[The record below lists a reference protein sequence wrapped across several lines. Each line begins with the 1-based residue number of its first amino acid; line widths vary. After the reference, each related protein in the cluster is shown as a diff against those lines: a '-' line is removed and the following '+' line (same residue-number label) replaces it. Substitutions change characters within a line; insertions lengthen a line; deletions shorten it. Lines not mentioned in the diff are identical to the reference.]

1 MSLTPKQARFVAE
14 YLVDTNA
21 TQAAIRAGYS
31 SKTADVQGPRLL
43 GNAGVREA
51 IAAGTAKIATKL
63 ELSAESVLTDIV
75 RIATSAENVG
85 DLSVALKGRELL
97 GRYLKLFTD
106 RLEHS
111 GAVSI
116 GVVDP
121 YAKGSEK
128 P

>member
-31 SKTADVQGPRLL
+31 RKTADVQGPRLL
-43 GNAGVREA
+43 GNAGVCEA
-51 IAAGTAKIATKL
+51 IAAGSAKIHAKL
-63 ELSAESVLTDIV
+63 ELSAESVLSDIV
-75 RIATSAENVG
+75 RISTSAESIG

-97 GRYLKLFTD
+97 GKHLKLFTE

-121 YAKGSEK
+121 YAKSGEK